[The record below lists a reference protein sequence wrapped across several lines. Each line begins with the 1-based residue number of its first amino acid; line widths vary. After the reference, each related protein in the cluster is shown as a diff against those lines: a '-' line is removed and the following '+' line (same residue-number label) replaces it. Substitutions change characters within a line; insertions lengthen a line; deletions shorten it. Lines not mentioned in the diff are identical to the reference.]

1 MEFNTN
7 MKNGDVNPDTY
18 LAECV
23 HIDPLAVQDEYVRVS
38 ADLAYWNAQYA
49 KSVRDSLIAKV
60 ELDILERELYPKC
73 RQVLEDGGV
82 RPTEAAIDIEC
93 TSPRATTIGHSDAWK
108 AAKRQLAEAEAD
120 KAKAYG
126 VVDAVRAKKD
136 LLISLGAHIRA
147 EMERDPVLRDQQRNY

>member
-82 RPTEAAIDIEC
+82 RPTEAAID
-93 TSPRATTIGHSDAWK
+93 AAIGHSDVWK